1 MPDPIFNPAAQ
12 PTYSSGHG
20 NYNYGGNYGSYY
32 ATSTTYNPSQ
42 VAAAKSLNNINTSV
56 EYDLDLIYEL
66 DRFTKENNAR
76 NYDKNLIG
84 ELSNHTK

>member
-1 MPDPIFNPAAQ
+1 MILKIQLISKKDYINFKIQQHPYYNIAGKLSLHPDYINEI
-12 PTYSSGHG
+12 
-20 NYNYGGNYGSYY
+20 
-32 ATSTTYNPSQ
+32 
-42 VAAAKSLNNINTSV
+42 LNNINTSV
-56 EYDLDLIYEL
+56 EHDLDLIYEL